1 MKTFF
6 VDLDTLSS
14 ETFREVIGFILTVGL
29 NFRKIDLIKLDKA
42 YRVLVIEC
50 ASKAEER
57 GLKSFLEKHKV
68 SEPIVIDGTNKAN
81 LGFKRLGALKQVGT
95 RQVSDYYLDKT
106 TGKKFIIER

>member
-29 NFRKIDLIKLDKA
+29 NFRKIDLIKSDKA
-42 YRVLVIEC
+42 YRILVIEC

-68 SEPIVIDGTNKAN
+68 SEPIVIDSTNKAN
-81 LGFKRLGALKQVGT
+81 LGFKRLGALKQVGA
-95 RQVSDYYLDKT
+95 RQVSDFYLDKT

>member
-6 VDLDTLSS
+6 VDLDNLSS

-29 NFRKIDLIKLDKA
+29 NFRKIDLIKADKA

-50 ASKAEER
+50 SSKAEER
-57 GLKSFLEKHKV
+57 GLKSFLDKHKV
-68 SEPIVIDGTNKAN
+68 SEPIVIDSTNKAN
-81 LGFKRLGALKQVGT
+81 LGFKRLGALKQLGT
-95 RQVSDYYLDKT
+95 KQVNDFYLDKS